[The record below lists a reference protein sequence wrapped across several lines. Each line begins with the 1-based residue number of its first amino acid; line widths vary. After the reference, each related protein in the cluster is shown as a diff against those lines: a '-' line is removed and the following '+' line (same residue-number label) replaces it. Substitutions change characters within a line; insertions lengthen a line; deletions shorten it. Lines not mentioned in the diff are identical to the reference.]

1 MSIRLLITGSNGLL
15 GKCFR
20 RLIDSKNI
28 SVIATGLKQDR
39 MGDHKHLYKTLDVTN
54 KDSATFTG
62 SSGHD
67 IGRVLGSNMGIRS
80 MSISA
85 SGVFTDSSTENIL
98 RGFAFDGAI
107 QNYDLVFSDG
117 SKISGAFLVTSYE
130 RAGEFNGEETFS
142 CTLESSGTITYT
154 NA

>member
-1 MSIRLLITGSNGLL
+1 MAAGKGSSFLLKENSTGTPATIGGLRSTSMTINGEAVDITS
-15 GKCFR
+15 
-20 RLIDSKNI
+20 
-28 SVIATGLKQDR
+28 
-39 MGDHKHLYKTLDVTN
+39 
-54 KDSATFTG
+54 KDSNAFI
-62 SSGHD
+62 SSGND
-67 IGRVLGSNMGIRS
+67 KARDLLQGGGVRS
-80 MSISA
+80 MTISA

-130 RAGEFNGEETFS
+130 RAGEFNGEETYS
-142 CTLESSGTITYT
+142 VTLESSNTITYT

>member
-1 MSIRLLITGSNGLL
+1 MPAGKGSSFLLKDNSTGTPATIGGLRSTSMTINGEAVDIT
-15 GKCFR
+15 
-20 RLIDSKNI
+20 
-28 SVIATGLKQDR
+28 T
-39 MGDHKHLYKTLDVTN
+39 
-54 KDSATFTG
+54 KDSNAFI
-62 SSGHD
+62 SSGND
-67 IGRVLGSNMGIRS
+67 KARDLLQGGGVRS
-80 MSISA
+80 MTLSA

-130 RAGEFNGEETFS
+130 RAGEFNGEETYS
-142 CTLESSGTITYT
+142 VTLESSNTITYT

>member
-1 MSIRLLITGSNGLL
+1 MPAGKGSSFLLKDNSTGTPATIGGLRSTSMTINGEAVDITS
-15 GKCFR
+15 
-20 RLIDSKNI
+20 
-28 SVIATGLKQDR
+28 
-39 MGDHKHLYKTLDVTN
+39 
-54 KDSATFTG
+54 KDSNAFI
-62 SSGHD
+62 SSGND
-67 IGRVLGSNMGIRS
+67 KARDLLKGGGVRS
-80 MSISA
+80 MTLSA

-130 RAGEFNGEETFS
+130 RAGEFNGEETYS
-142 CTLESSGTITYT
+142 VTLESSNTITYT